1 MATNPQIATASSDVV
16 AVFTSEFQQ
25 VFERARPIKATIKES
40 AKVFEHPLETG
51 ATITDHRIIM
61 PIEIELSLILQ
72 SSDYRSVYQN
82 IKQLF
87 LNADLLVVQTKSG
100 VYDNQLIS
108 AMPHEE
114 DPEQYDAITMALTL
128 KQAQFVTPQFS
139 GLPPRAVRNPSN
151 ASTASRGEQQP
162 TQSTSTADRDSSLL
176 FRVFN

>member
-1 MATNPQIATASSDVV
+1 MATNPQIATVSSDIV
-16 AVFTSEFQQ
+16 AVFNSNFQQ
-25 VFERARPIKATIKES
+25 VFERARPLKATIKEA

-61 PIEIELSLILQ
+61 PIEIEISLMLQ
-72 SSDYRSVYQN
+72 SADYRDVYQN
-82 IKQLF
+82 IRQLF

-114 DPEQYDAITMALTL
+114 DPAQYDAITMALTL

-139 GLPPRAVRNPSN
+139 GLPPRAVRNPAN
-151 ASTASRGEQQP
+151 ASTAKRGEQQP
-162 TQSTSTADRDSSLL
+162 TQSTNSDARNSSIL
-176 FRVFN
+176 FGVFN